1 MEHLTYHSKFCG
13 LDRNVNVL
21 LPANYNKSKK
31 YPVVYFLHGFFG
43 DEFTI
48 PNDEGMQAK
57 EIAAKACADGKE
69 MIVVFPY
76 IFATKDVNLKSDFNE
91 ASVNAYDSFI
101 FDLTESLMPFIKANF
116 SILEGREN
124 TAICGFSMGGR
135 ESIYI
140 GLKHPELFGYVGA
153 IAPAPGLVHT
163 QDWAMEHPGLL
174 KEEQVTFKSEDLPKV
189 LMICAGDSDKVVGL
203 YPKSYHEIFE
213 KNGVKH
219 MWYELPGADHDSRTI
234 KSGLYHFSSLIFR

>member
-21 LPANYNKSKK
+21 LPANYDKSKK

-48 PNDEGMQAK
+48 PKDEGMQAK

-76 IFATKDVNLKSDFNE
+76 IFATKDVNLKPDFNE

-153 IAPAPGLVHT
+153 FAPAPGLVPGK
-163 QDWAMEHPGLL
+163 DKNMPHPGQLQENEL
-174 KEEQVTFKSEDLPKV
+174 TFEGKEKPFYFQ
-189 LMICAGDSDKVVGL
+189 ICCGSVDDVVVKF
-203 YPKSYHEIFE
+203 PESYHNIFE
-213 KNGVKH
+213 ANKVEH
-219 MWYELPGADHDSRTI
+219 VWFEQPGAGHNGAIVAPGFTR
-234 KSGLYHFSSLIFR
+234 FVENIF